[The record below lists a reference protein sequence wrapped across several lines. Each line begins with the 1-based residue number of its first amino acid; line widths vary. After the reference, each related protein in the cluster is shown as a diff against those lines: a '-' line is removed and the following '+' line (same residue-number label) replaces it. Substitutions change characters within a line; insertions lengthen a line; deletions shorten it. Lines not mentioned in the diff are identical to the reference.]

1 MQRSVRAVRR
11 SLAGH
16 FEDELRFLRGWIETP
31 RAVGAIMPTS
41 AAVSR
46 LMASVIDTE
55 SGLPVLELGAG
66 TGVITKAILAR
77 GVPPHRL
84 HVVEYSAD
92 FAEHLRRSFPRVN
105 VVRGDAFALD
115 ATLGDDRD
123 LVFDTVISGVPLLN
137 FPVAQRIAYVEDLL
151 DRLPPGRPVV
161 QFTYGPF
168 SPVPAGSGSYTVE
181 HLGFVLR
188 NMPPAQLWVYR
199 RGPAGR

>member
-1 MQRSVRAVRR
+1 MQRSVRAVRKN
-11 SLAGH
+11 LAEH

-46 LMASVIDTE
+46 LMASVIDLD

-66 TGVITKAILAR
+66 TGVITRAILAR
-77 GVPPHRL
+77 GLPPHKL
-84 HVVEYSAD
+84 HLVEYSVD
-92 FAEHLRRSFPRVN
+92 FADHLRRSFPRVN
-105 VVRGDAFALD
+105 VVQGDAFDLD
-115 ATLGDDRD
+115 KTLGENRN
-123 LVFDTVISGVPLLN
+123 LAFDTVISGVPLLN

-151 DRLPPGRPVV
+151 DRLPAGRPVV

-168 SPVPAGSGSYTVE
+168 SPIPAGRGTYTVE

-199 RGPAGR
+199 RK

>member
-31 RAVGAIMPTS
+31 RAVGAILPTS

-46 LMASVIDTE
+46 LMASVIDTA
-55 SGLPVLELGAG
+55 SGRPVLELGAG

-77 GVPPHRL
+77 GIAPQKL
-84 HVVEYSAD
+84 HLVEYSAD
-92 FAEHLRRSFPRVN
+92 FATHLRRSFPRVN
-105 VVRGDAFALD
+105 VIEGDAFALD
-115 ATLGDDRD
+115 ATLGEDRD
-123 LVFDTVISGVPLLN
+123 LIFDAVISGVPLLN
-137 FPVAQRIAYVEDLL
+137 FPVVQRIAYVEDLL

-168 SPVPAGSGSYTVE
+168 SPVPAGGGDYTVE

-188 NMPPAQLWVYR
+188 NMPPAQLWIYR
-199 RGPAGR
+199 RNAAG

>member
-31 RAVGAIMPTS
+31 RAVGAILPTS

-46 LMASVIDTE
+46 LMASVIDVD

-77 GVPPHRL
+77 GIAPHNL
-84 HVVEYSAD
+84 HLVEYSAD
-92 FAEHLRRSFPRVN
+92 FAAHLRRSFPRVN
-105 VVRGDAFALD
+105 VVQGDAFFLD
-115 ATLGDDRD
+115 TTLGGNSD
-123 LVFDTVISGVPLLN
+123 LTFDAVISGVPLLN
-137 FPVAQRIAYVEDLL
+137 FPVAQRIAYIDDLL

-161 QFTYGPF
+161 QFSYGPF
-168 SPVPAGSGSYTVE
+168 SPVPPSGGGAYTVE

-188 NMPPAQLWVYR
+188 NMPPAQLWIYR
-199 RGPAGR
+199 RKPAG

>member
-1 MQRSVRAVRR
+1 MQRSVRAVRT
-11 SLAGH
+11 SLAEH
-16 FEDELRFLRGWIETP
+16 FADELRFLRGMIETP

-46 LMASVIDTE
+46 LMASVIDTN

-66 TGVITKAILAR
+66 TGVITRAILAR
-77 GVPPHRL
+77 GIAPQKL
-84 HVVEYSAD
+84 HLVEYSAD
-92 FAEHLRRSFPRVN
+92 FADHLRRTFPRAN
-105 VVRGDAFALD
+105 VLQGDAFDLD
-115 ATLGDDRD
+115 QTLGENRD

-151 DRLPPGRPVV
+151 DRLPAGRPVV

-168 SPVPAGSGSYTVE
+168 SPVPAGRGNYTVE

-188 NMPPAQLWVYR
+188 NMPPAQLWIYR
-199 RGPAGR
+199 RP

>member
-16 FEDELRFLRGWIETP
+16 FEDELRFLRGWIKTP
-31 RAVGAIMPTS
+31 RAVGAILPTS

-46 LMASVIDTE
+46 LMASVIDTASE
-55 SGLPVLELGAG
+55 LPVLELGAG
-66 TGVITKAILAR
+66 TGVITRAILAR
-77 GVPPHRL
+77 GIAPQKL
-84 HVVEYSAD
+84 HLVEYSAD
-92 FAEHLRRSFPRVN
+92 FAAHLRRSFPRVN
-105 VVRGDAFALD
+105 VVQGDAFDLSS
-115 ATLGDDRD
+115 TLGEDRN
-123 LVFDTVISGVPLLN
+123 LVFDAVISGVPLLN

-168 SPVPAGSGSYTVE
+168 SPVPAGGGDYTVE

-188 NMPPAQLWVYR
+188 NMPPAQLWIYR
-199 RGPAGR
+199 RAS